1 MELSRRG
8 RWTTGT
14 RSEAL
19 FITAENEPSDMNRSL
34 LLIMCHRS
42 SRHSSWLSRWR
53 PGNGTLANS
62 KPSTLPIPA
71 ICDVR
76 NEHANVA
83 RIHVASVC
91 REPSKEFGKS
101 VANAVAATRNNV
113 RSFYT
118 RYVKRSEEFTRRGR

>member
-34 LLIMCHRS
+34 LLIMWHRN

-53 PGNGTLANS
+53 PGEWNIGKFEAHHFADSRPFVMYATNTPTLLGFMLRS
-62 KPSTLPIPA
+62 G
-71 ICDVR
+71 
-76 NEHANVA
+76 
-83 RIHVASVC
+83 C
-91 REPSKEFGKS
+91 REPSKS
-101 VANAVAATRNNV
+101 
-113 RSFYT
+113 
-118 RYVKRSEEFTRRGR
+118 SENL